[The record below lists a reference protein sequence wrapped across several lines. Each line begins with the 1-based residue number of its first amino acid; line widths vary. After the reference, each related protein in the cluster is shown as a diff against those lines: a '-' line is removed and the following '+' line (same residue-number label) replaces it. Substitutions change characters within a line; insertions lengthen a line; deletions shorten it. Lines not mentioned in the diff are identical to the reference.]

1 MGDHVVEVTHPD
13 RVLFPDAGIT
23 KGEVVDYYRR
33 VAEVMLPHLRGRPL
47 MLQRFPRGIDASGF
61 YMKDVPD
68 HFPDWVHTAAIP
80 RRERG
85 GTIEQA
91 FLCDQPAALVYLA
104 NQGTLTFHV
113 WPTRADRLD
122 TPDLMV
128 FDLDPPDG
136 DVTSLRDAARSLR
149 DVLQELSLVPF
160 LQTSGSK
167 GYHVVVPL
175 DGTTDL
181 DAVRDV
187 ARGVAEYVAGHD
199 PDRLTTAQRK
209 SKRGDRIFIDTN
221 RNAYAQT
228 FAAPYAIRA
237 RPGAPVATP
246 IDWHELG
253 RAEPTSYTVGN
264 LFRRLGQKHDPW
276 ADLHEHATGLDN
288 ARGRL
293 AELVEAAAR

>member
-1 MGDHVVEVTHPD
+1 M
-13 RVLFPDAGIT
+13 FPDAGIT
-23 KGEVVDYYRR
+23 KGDMVDYYSR
-33 VAEVMLPHLRGRPL
+33 VAEVMLAHLRGRPL
-47 MLQRFPRGIDASGF
+47 MLQRFPQGIDAGGF

-68 HFPDWVHTAAIP
+68 HFPEWIHTAEIP
-80 RRERG
+80 RRER

-113 WPTRADRLD
+113 WPARADRLD

-136 DVTSLRDAARSLR
+136 DVASLRDVARSLR
-149 DVLQELSLVPF
+149 GVLHELSLVAF

-175 DGTTDL
+175 DGTADF

-187 ARGVAEYVAGHD
+187 ARRVAEYVAGQD

-209 SKRGDRIFIDTN
+209 SKRGDRIFIDIN

-228 FAAPYAIRA
+228 FVAPYAIRA

-264 LFRRLGQKHDPW
+264 LFRRLGQKDDPW
-276 ADLHEHATGLDN
+276 AGLHEHASGLDD
-288 ARGRL
+288 AQRRL
-293 AELVEAAAR
+293 AQLVEAAAR